1 MDRESE
7 RKRSR
12 TEKYSSSMA
21 TFVDSL
27 IRIAETERDEGSETA
42 EFWVDRIMRSRLN
55 ESDGYYYSADSS
67 VWGWM
72 GNHWRSKPWCR
83 KRKPRV
89 SNVNELCK
97 ATTLWDPCKNNN
109 TIVIP
114 KSKSIDRKRTTFSIT
129 TTIQLEFTWLNEIQ
143 MGGGER
149 SARNIQFRRTSNFNL
164 LTVLDLRFL
173 QKSGWWRGW
182 AQWSLTLQ
190 RVLLHPFHFRPPA
203 KKSKAYND
211 ELMYSILRGV
221 SCEFIYESMTAGVK
235 SMKHPRFLS
244 IALLIGLRGGSQN

>member
-1 MDRESE
+1 MWTSCV
-7 RKRSR
+7 KRQLYE
-12 TEKYSSSMA
+12 TH
-21 TFVDSL
+21 V
-27 IRIAETERDEGSETA
+27 RIITQ
-42 EFWVDRIMRSRLN
+42 
-55 ESDGYYYSADSS
+55 
-67 VWGWM
+67 
-72 GNHWRSKPWCR
+72 
-83 KRKPRV
+83 
-89 SNVNELCK
+89 
-97 ATTLWDPCKNNN
+97 LWS
-109 TIVIP
+109 P

-143 MGGGER
+143 MGDGER

-182 AQWSLTLQ
+182 A

-244 IALLIGLRGGSQN
+244 MALLIGLRGGSQN